1 MVLNNRKRRE
11 RRTINAIKEYQ
22 EIRELVSRIVPGN
35 RPFFPTKYKG
45 GPIKEKGR
53 KKNYYQYNLL
63 TQQWEKKERLL
74 DTEQINSFL
83 EISLRAAACPMPFNA
98 DVWDGL
104 NCIAEGQ
111 KVKTKRGE
119 IPIEEV
125 RPGDEVLTFNEV
137 TGKTEWK
144 TVVNT
149 SRSIRRDL
157 VEIETEKGKLLVT
170 EDHPVFTQRG
180 WVRAGELTDEDV
192 LYTY

>member
-1 MVLNNRKRRE
+1 M
-11 RRTINAIKEYQ
+11 
-22 EIRELVSRIVPGN
+22 
-35 RPFFPTKYKG
+35 
-45 GPIKEKGR
+45 
-53 KKNYYQYNLL
+53 
-63 TQQWEKKERLL
+63 L

-104 NCIAEGQ
+104 NCIVEGQ